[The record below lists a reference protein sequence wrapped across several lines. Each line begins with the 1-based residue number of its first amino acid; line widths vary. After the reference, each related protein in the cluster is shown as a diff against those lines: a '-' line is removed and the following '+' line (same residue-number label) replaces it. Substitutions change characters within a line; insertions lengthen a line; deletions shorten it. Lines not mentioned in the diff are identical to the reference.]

1 MQNYSPVIKA
11 AREYLEL
18 RTGGRFSIAAIGYI
32 RVSISTLVEVVG
44 DFMHVCRKH
53 VFCLVVSIRN
63 FSPHTRCCQAV
74 VINCA
79 RILYLYLVF
88 ICLEMSKCFYCP
100 CLPHHTL

>member
-18 RTGGRFSIAAIGYI
+18 RTGGRFSIATKGYI

-53 VFCLVVSIRN
+53 VFCLVVNTRN

-79 RILYLYLVF
+79 RTLCLYLEL
-88 ICLEMSKCFYCP
+88 ICLETSEWIYCP
-100 CLPHHTL
+100 CLLHHTL